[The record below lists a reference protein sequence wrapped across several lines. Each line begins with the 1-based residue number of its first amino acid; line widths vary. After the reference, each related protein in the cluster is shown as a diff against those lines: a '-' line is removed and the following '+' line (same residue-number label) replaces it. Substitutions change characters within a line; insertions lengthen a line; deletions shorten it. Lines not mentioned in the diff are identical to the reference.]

1 MDEPILQL
9 LVEKGRRKGESVE
22 CKPGA
27 ALRLGRVVRGNTFAL
42 RDPGV
47 SQKHLSFE
55 FLREASRWVVTDLD
69 TSNGTVLNGS
79 QIAPSVPVPLSDGD
93 AIKIGET
100 TYISVKIAGG
110 RPRTAA
116 EDEAAVGRRGRR
128 RAGAPLPPARSEV
141 EMPLDSA
148 VEEVSEASV
157 ANGRGKGRGR
167 GRPRR
172 AAAASA
178 GVSIKDEIVDAVAVE
193 ESVPEVKERTRG
205 RRPATRGSSIRASK
219 EAEKEERQVSVT
231 VPDLADQEAKEEKQR
246 LGTRRPN
253 TRATSARFSKQVEKE
268 TESSILPPNSEVA
281 EACEDGN
288 LLMEGNDDSEEQV
301 DGERQREREGEDK
314 SLDEGGD
321 NMDNMTL
328 GEWFE
333 RMEKFLPQVIND
345 ISEEIISILKEKAE
359 RFDVF
364 IATNAN
370 AG

>member
-128 RAGAPLPPARSEV
+128 RAGALPPARSEV
-141 EMPLDSA
+141 EIPLDSA
-148 VEEVSEASV
+148 VEEVSEAS
-157 ANGRGKGRGR
+157 
-167 GRPRR
+167 
-172 AAAASA
+172 
-178 GVSIKDEIVDAVAVE
+178 DEIVDAVAVE
-193 ESVPEVKERTRG
+193 GSVPEVKERTRG

-219 EAEKEERQVSVT
+219 ETEKEERQVSVT

-253 TRATSARFSKQVEKE
+253 TRATSARFSKEVEKE
-268 TESSILPPNSEVA
+268 TESSILLPNSEVA

-288 LLMEGNDDSEEQV
+288 LLMEGNDDSEEQD